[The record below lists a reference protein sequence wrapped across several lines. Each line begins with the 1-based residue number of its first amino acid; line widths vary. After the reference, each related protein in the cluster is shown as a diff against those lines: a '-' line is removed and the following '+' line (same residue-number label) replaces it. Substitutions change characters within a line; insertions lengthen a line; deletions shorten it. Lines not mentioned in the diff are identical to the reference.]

1 MDISMLH
8 AVCVSMFA
16 YIYIYYIVVY
26 TGFNLMYV
34 FIPCMYNNFYFFS
47 QFTSWLR
54 FGGLVC
60 PWECCASVCVFHKS
74 RYLPFPHSLTYGL
87 TDSLTW
93 TSGCRMSQHRNMLSM
108 SIRPWSPCFGYYL
121 NAACWELCP
130 SASHDWILSLTI

>member
-1 MDISMLH
+1 
-8 AVCVSMFA
+8 MFL
-16 YIYIYYIVVY
+16 YH
-26 TGFNLMYV
+26 V
-34 FIPCMYNNFYFFS
+34 FITI
-47 QFTSWLR
+47 FTSFHSSKADSGLEQW

-87 TDSLTW
+87 TVSLKW
-93 TSGCRMSQHRNMLSM
+93 TSGGRMSQHRNMLSM

-130 SASHDWILSLTI
+130 SASHDWILSLTIYTSIKFFPPDIISVLPDDIFHDKF